1 MKKFFCFAIE
11 LREKVPDPSNTKENY
26 QSFIRKR
33 NTQSEIYQ
41 KKITQQPTTYENRNI
56 VGINLVITEHPK
68 L

>member
-41 KKITQQPTTYENRNI
+41 KKIRSNQQPMKTETL
-56 VGINLVITEHPK
+56 LV
-68 L
+68 